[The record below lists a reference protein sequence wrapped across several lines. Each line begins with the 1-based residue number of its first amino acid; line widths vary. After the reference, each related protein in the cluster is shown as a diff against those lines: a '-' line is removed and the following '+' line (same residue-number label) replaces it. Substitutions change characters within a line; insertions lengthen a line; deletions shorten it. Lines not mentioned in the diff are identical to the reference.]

1 MNIKEIEEI
10 LAYYETT
17 YEFCLS
23 MRRIEAYQTRIRQAL
38 TEDNDAVKRAIL
50 YFTYAEGQFKNDQME
65 EAYPNWQQALHYAEE
80 AGLTAYV
87 AKCRSHLAIYWYVHG
102 EGDKERLFFGQA
114 RRTLGRL
121 HLYDAL
127 AAHYVDMLCYRRYDP
142 DTTGTMEY
150 LQRAA
155 HYAGNADSSMSP
167 RLYLHIGYIYKV
179 IFSDFILGSQY
190 LTMAAEAARKYKRWE
205 EEAMALHILAD
216 GYIQIEHYTEARFI
230 YQQIQSDNHYADI
243 TPRLRGRI
251 LQNLILCDFQAGELA
266 EAEARIDEMEALRN
280 HMWEEVREQA
290 GAVVDRLRASLY
302 LKQGIRLEEAERLL
316 RAAEEIYLRYGR
328 RFYVEQF
335 DYRLYMQL
343 GELEFIKGDLAQ
355 AEKCY
360 HRAEAA
366 AVRYDLHAQRRVLA
380 RLVKLYQT
388 MGDYRRAYDYCLRED
403 EAMDTIAAENMAARY
418 ETLCRAFFRTLQDNE
433 IQELNQKHEELRRDI
448 DTDALTQVYNKKY
461 YLSYLQRLR
470 QGEGGRLRRLT
481 VLMIDIDN
489 FKGYNDYYGH
499 QQGDDC
505 LRKVAQAIADSAA
518 PYNGKVMRYGGEEFV
533 VMLENQGLTE
543 GTELAK
549 ALHDRLEAIHLPHAP
564 EVRADHVTVSVGIAE
579 ERRNIAE
586 QIDELLERSDEALYL
601 AKRAGGNQAACDMAV
616 REQRKS
622 S

>member
-1 MNIKEIEEI
+1 
-10 LAYYETT
+10 
-17 YEFCLS
+17 
-23 MRRIEAYQTRIRQAL
+23 
-38 TEDNDAVKRAIL
+38 
-50 YFTYAEGQFKNDQME
+50 
-65 EAYPNWQQALHYAEE
+65 
-80 AGLTAYV
+80 
-87 AKCRSHLAIYWYVHG
+87 
-102 EGDKERLFFGQA
+102 
-114 RRTLGRL
+114 
-121 HLYDAL
+121 
-127 AAHYVDMLCYRRYDP
+127 
-142 DTTGTMEY
+142 
-150 LQRAA
+150 
-155 HYAGNADSSMSP
+155 
-167 RLYLHIGYIYKV
+167 
-179 IFSDFILGSQY
+179 
-190 LTMAAEAARKYKRWE
+190 
-205 EEAMALHILAD
+205 MALHILAD

-343 GELEFIKGDLAQ
+343 GELDFIKGDLAQ
-355 AEKCY
+355 AEKYY

-366 AVRYDLHAQRRVLA
+366 AVRYDLHAQRRVLE
-380 RLVKLYQT
+380 RLVRLYQT

-418 ETLCRAFFRTLQDNE
+418 ETLCRSFFRTLQDNE

-549 ALHDRLEAIHLPHAP
+549 ALHDKLEAIHLPHAP
-564 EVRADHVTVSVGIAE
+564 GARADYVTVSAGIAE

-586 QIDELLERSDEALYL
+586 QIDELLERSDEVLYL